1 VIELHITDTGI
12 IKTVYSTRGDVTSS
26 ITYPSEDN
34 LPEPIRA
41 KVSALKLMQDHDDI
55 PDVGQKVSDK
65 LFWIY
70 EGELSGVIMGMMM
83 YAKFRAQPLCDV
95 PKDVIPF
102 LEERVA
108 NEYKKRNSKNKRL
121 Y

>member
-1 VIELHITDTGI
+1 MIELHITDTGI

-70 EGELSGVIMGMMM
+70 EGELSGVIMGMMVFARMKAQPM
-83 YAKFRAQPLCDV
+83 YAFGRNFIDQ
-95 PKDVIPF
+95 IR
-102 LEERVA
+102 ERF
-108 NEYKKRNSKNKRL
+108 KL
-121 Y
+121 

>member
-1 VIELHITDTGI
+1 MIELHITDTGI

-70 EGELSGVIMGMMM
+70 EGELSGVIMGMMVFARM
-83 YAKFRAQPLCDV
+83 KAQPLQQVNSDFV
-95 PKDVIPF
+95 
-102 LEERVA
+102 
-108 NEYKKRNSKNKRL
+108 KRMKESLKL
-121 Y
+121 